1 MDFINFEADD
11 WNLNFED
18 DDEQILTPQNDNFI
32 DDDSGQEKDESP
44 SFYKFVNKTRDLDEA
59 LNNDDQSHLDR
70 CDLRPEMVLA
80 ESKENVQLDEF
91 NEADKCSNKFKETIC
106 NFQDGD
112 VKDSF
117 FDAVFF
123 GLLFKSSDG
132 KDITREPVDEISGK
146 EFVAKLF
153 NDKESVQ
160 FGDSFESFIW
170 QVSRDQ
176 WFSRRKGVFFESVL
190 KTEKV

>member
-1 MDFINFEADD
+1 
-11 WNLNFED
+11 
-18 DDEQILTPQNDNFI
+18 
-32 DDDSGQEKDESP
+32 
-44 SFYKFVNKTRDLDEA
+44 
-59 LNNDDQSHLDR
+59 
-70 CDLRPEMVLA
+70 MVLA

-123 GLLFKSSDG
+123 GLLFKSSGG

-160 FGDSFESFIW
+160 FGDSFESFI
-170 QVSRDQ
+170 
-176 WFSRRKGVFFESVL
+176 
-190 KTEKV
+190 